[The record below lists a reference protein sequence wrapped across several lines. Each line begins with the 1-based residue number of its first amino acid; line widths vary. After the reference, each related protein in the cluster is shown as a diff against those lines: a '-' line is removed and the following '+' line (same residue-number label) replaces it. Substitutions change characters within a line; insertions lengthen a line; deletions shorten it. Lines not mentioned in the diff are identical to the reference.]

1 MVAPMTERAPDRD
14 PSTVAVHAG
23 ESPDPT
29 TGAVE
34 PPVVLATTYAFD
46 DAADAEAQFAGDAD
60 GYIYSRWRNPSVE
73 VFERK
78 LAAME
83 GAEAGVGT
91 ASGMAAIHG
100 VLAANLVQGDHV
112 VAPRG
117 CYAETARLL
126 RETFPRFGV
135 ETTFVDAT
143 DPANIAAAMRPETR
157 IVWVET
163 PANPTLALTDLAAVV
178 DVARDRDAL
187 IVVDGTFA
195 TPHHQQPLAA
205 GVDLVVHSATKAIGG
220 HGDVVG
226 GVVAGSAARCAA
238 VRDLAVRKAGGT
250 MAPLS
255 AWLLTRGVKTLPLR
269 AERAAATA
277 LELARRLER
286 DSRVA
291 WVRYPGLPSHPQ
303 HDLACHQMRHGFG
316 ALVAFEVAG
325 GLDAGRRLH
334 DGVALITRAVSLGDT
349 RTLLTHP
356 ASTTHV
362 SMPPGD
368 RRAAGITDG
377 LLRLSVGLEGVD
389 DLWADLDRSLALGR
403 G

>member
-303 HDLACHQMRHGFG
+303 HELARRQASGFG
-316 ALVAFEVAG
+316 AMVWFEVRG
-325 GLDAGRRLH
+325 GVDAGKRLV
-334 DGVALITRAVSLGDT
+334 DALELWSLAEDLGSVES
-349 RTLLTHP
+349 LVTHP
-356 ASTTHV
+356 ITMTHADV
-362 SMPPGD
+362 EPEE
-368 RRAAGITDG
+368 RARIGLTDG
-377 LLRLSVGLEGVD
+377 LVRLSVGLEDAEDLID
-389 DLWADLDRSLALGR
+389 DLARALER
-403 G
+403 V